1 MPNGLTADNA
11 SYLTFKI
18 RLHPQGNKESN
29 KDFCFFQVF
38 FFNFMHYSI
47 FIFMFSRALAPSS
60 RLNSLCSTQGVRKCL
75 QLSIRELSRLKFCQ
89 LSILG
94 HALHIIRSFYSL
106 LNGIF
111 MTIQLP
117 ISEYIDG

>member
-29 KDFCFFQVF
+29 KDFCFFQ
-38 FFNFMHYSI
+38 HYSI

-75 QLSIRELSRLKFCQ
+75 QLSIRELSR
-89 LSILG
+89 
-94 HALHIIRSFYSL
+94 
-106 LNGIF
+106 IF
-111 MTIQLP
+111 LATQLP
-117 ISEYIDG
+117 ILEYIDG